1 VGSSTARTVVISSVI
16 ILVLDALTALYLA
29 PLLKP

>member
-1 VGSSTARTVVISSVI
+1 VGKSTARTVVISSVV
-16 ILVLDALTALYLA
+16 ILLLDALTALYLA